1 MRLLLALL
9 QSPMRIENYCTP
21 SNQSAL
27 WIQFRPWFKYTVY
40 CSSTMLSQHSYSV
53 GIQTHLK
60 ERDWLTL
67 ITFNVRIKRRKKQT
81 LQSQETRR
89 WSAGGIGE
97 IIFFKTP
104 IIFNLSTLF
113 CLFSIYWWAFWE
125 ILKGFSWILRV
136 DFLILSCLSCYINT
150 KEQCVGWNSHWSNV

>member
-1 MRLLLALL
+1 
-9 QSPMRIENYCTP
+9 
-21 SNQSAL
+21 
-27 WIQFRPWFKYTVY
+27 
-40 CSSTMLSQHSYSV
+40 MLSQHSYSV

-97 IIFFKTP
+97 IIFSKLQSF
-104 IIFNLSTLF
+104 STF
-113 CLFSIYWWAFWE
+113 QHYFVFFQYTDEHSGKF
-125 ILKGFSWILRV
+125 LRV
-136 DFLILSCLSCYINT
+136 LAGY
-150 KEQCVGWNSHWSNV
+150 